1 MKKNDNAYSL
11 IWRDL
16 FRIVDSIRVH
26 SSDNRD
32 KQFFSLTFNQLRMLH
47 RVYTY
52 QTENDGH
59 GISLKALAVRLGIT
73 PAAAS
78 EMVDTLVRKSVLKRS
93 VDAADRRA
101 IAIVVSEELQ
111 KHFNARE
118 DEYTACCAD
127 FMNVLSVEE
136 QTVFSQILGLISEYA
151 KANFDTEKDG
161 STVE

>member
-1 MKKNDNAYSL
+1 MKKSDSDYSL

-26 SSDNRD
+26 RSDNRD
-32 KQFFSLTFNQLRMLH
+32 KQFFSLTFNQLRMIH

-78 EMVDTLVRKSVLKRS
+78 EMVETLVRKSVLKRS

-118 DEYTACCAD
+118 DEYTECCAD
-127 FMNVLSVEE
+127 FLNILTVEE
-136 QTVFSQILGLISEYA
+136 QAFFTQIVGRLAEYA
-151 KANFDTEKDG
+151 KANFEIEKDG
-161 STVE
+161 SLGE

>member
-1 MKKNDNAYSL
+1 MKKLDSVYSL
-11 IWRDL
+11 VWQDL

-32 KQFFSLTFNQLRMLH
+32 KQFFSLTFNQLRMIH

-52 QTENDGH
+52 QTENDGR

-78 EMVDTLVRKSVLKRS
+78 EMVDTLVRKSVLKRN

-111 KHFNARE
+111 KHFQARE
-118 DEYTACCAD
+118 DEFSACCAD
-127 FMNVLSVEE
+127 LLSILSAEE
-136 QTVFSQILGLISEYA
+136 QTFFTQIAGRLAEYA
-151 KANFDTEKDG
+151 KANFETENDG
-161 STVE
+161 NLSE

>member
-1 MKKNDNAYSL
+1 MKKSDSNYSL
-11 IWRDL
+11 IWQDL
-16 FRIVDSIRVH
+16 FRIVDSIRVR

-32 KQFFSLTFNQLRMLH
+32 KQFFSLTFNQLRMIH

-52 QTENDGH
+52 QTENNGH

-73 PAAAS
+73 PAATS
-78 EMVDTLVRKSVLKRS
+78 EMVDTLVRKSVLKRN

-111 KHFNARE
+111 KHFHARE

-127 FMNVLSVEE
+127 FMSILSAEE
-136 QTVFSQILGLISEYA
+136 QSFFTQIIDRLAEYA
-151 KANFDTEKDG
+151 KVHFEAEKDG
-161 STVE
+161 SLNE